1 MKSIKSLIVV
11 AAVILLSTVTPVLAQ
26 SPVKRANGR
35 QKSAQGQAAASPEK
49 AKDSF
54 IKATEDYKAG
64 LNSLL
69 ASYQDNVE
77 QLTQQAGKLKEL
89 YDQGII
95 SKRDLEESQ
104 NLIAEA
110 RVKVDDTRKQIA
122 AADLQ
127 IAEAQKPPA
136 GPPGTLFTQ
145 AEGRAPLWTTGD
157 PGIDALIRQ
166 NGARYGVDPYLIYC
180 VMEQE
185 SHFNPSSVSPK
196 GAGGLMQLMP
206 DTAARFGVV
215 NIFDAAQNIMGG
227 TRYLKELLQM
237 FGGRVDLTLASYNAG
252 EGAVL
257 KYGQRVPP
265 YKETQ
270 DYVRLISA
278 RYQGSGKYVKK
289 T

>member
-1 MKSIKSLIVV
+1 MKSIKNLVVV
-11 AAVILLSTVTPVLAQ
+11 AAIILLSTAPSVLAQ
-26 SPVKRANGR
+26 SPVKRASGR
-35 QKSAQGQAAASPEK
+35 PKSAPGQAAASPEK
-49 AKDSF
+49 ASF

-69 ASYQDNVE
+69 ASYQANVE

-104 NLIAEA
+104 NAIAEA

-122 AADLQ
+122 EADLQ

-136 GPPGTLFTQ
+136 VPPGTLFTQ
-145 AEGRAPLWTTGD
+145 AEGRAPQWTTGN

-237 FGGRVDLTLASYNAG
+237 FGGQVDLTLASYNAG